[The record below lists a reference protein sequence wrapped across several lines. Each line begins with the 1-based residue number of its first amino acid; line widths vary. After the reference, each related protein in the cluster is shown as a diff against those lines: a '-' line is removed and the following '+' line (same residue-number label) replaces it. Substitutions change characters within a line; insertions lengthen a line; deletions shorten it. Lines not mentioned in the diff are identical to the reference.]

1 MLAFVRHGETGG
13 NLVDLLIGWPG
24 GSWESTARLVA
35 VVVGGYLFV
44 LWLASILWVY
54 RDIRS
59 RTRDPISHL
68 TGVAIAT
75 VFPLIGLPVYLVV
88 RPSET
93 LQEAYD
99 RQLEQEAI
107 LSELHSISAC
117 PNCRRPVQD
126 EFQVCAYC
134 ATQLKQPCKNC
145 GHLLQFSWRHC
156 PFCATA
162 RELPRREPVY
172 EIDEHEE
179 ESVEERRRPAAVRA
193 AARQPAQAQAAQPA
207 PTAARRPAQRE
218 DEPADLD
225 EDAAPRPRVTP
236 RPAIARTA
244 LDE

>member
-1 MLAFVRHGETGG
+1 M
-13 NLVDLLIGWPG
+13 DLLIGWPG
-24 GSWESTARLVA
+24 GSWESTARLAA
-35 VVVGGYLFV
+35 VLVGGYLFV

-75 VFPLIGLPVYLVV
+75 VFPLVGLPVYLVV

-172 EIDEHEE
+172 EIDEAEDE
-179 ESVEERRRPAAVRA
+179 PVEEPRRSPAAAR
-193 AARQPAQAQAAQPA
+193 AARQPAQAQASQPA
-207 PTAARRPAQRE
+207 ATTAARRPAPRDE
-218 DEPADLD
+218 DDDDLE
-225 EDAAPRPRVTP
+225 EDAAPRTRVTP
-236 RPAIARTA
+236 RPAAARTA